1 MVPVGNEA
9 KQFLL
14 VKSSAKTIHQQQQ
27 HILKLGKLTNLP
39 SLIMAQTYQEAY
51 LGFLLNQR
59 SCCILTMISFKS
71 VYAATASN

>member
-14 VKSSAKTIHQQQQ
+14 VKRSAKTIHQQQQ
-27 HILKLGKLTNLP
+27 HILKLGKLTNLL

-51 LGFLLNQR
+51 LGF
-59 SCCILTMISFKS
+59 
-71 VYAATASN
+71 